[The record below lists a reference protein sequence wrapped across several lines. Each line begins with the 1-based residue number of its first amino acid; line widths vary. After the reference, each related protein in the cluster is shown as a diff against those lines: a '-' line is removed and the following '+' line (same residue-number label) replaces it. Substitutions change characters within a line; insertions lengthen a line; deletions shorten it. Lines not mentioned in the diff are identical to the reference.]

1 MTYVIDFAPPL
12 EGMSGEFN
20 TIRLGLTWPKRI
32 KEGDKVFLMD
42 NKERRIFG
50 AAIVTGIHTGT
61 LEEICK
67 HHAQHNHTAIANPDL
82 RDSSGKILQD
92 NAATHVFNVLQK
104 FNGPHIATPTKKS
117 VAIYLKRSL

>member
-1 MTYVIDFAPPL
+1 MTYVIDFVPPL
-12 EGMSGEFN
+12 EGMGGEFN
-20 TIRLGLTWPKRI
+20 TIRLGQAWAKRI

-50 AAIVTGIHTGT
+50 VAVVTGLHLGT

-67 HHAQHNHTAIANPDL
+67 QHGIFNHTAIANPDFSN
-82 RDSSGKILQD
+82 SSD
-92 NAATHVFNVLQK
+92 ETCRHNAATHVLNVLQK

-117 VAIYLKRSL
+117 IAIYLKRSI